1 MSDDKVDSI
10 VTNVLDKF
18 VGRAIVGK
26 EKYGT
31 TLERDDLTKSDWLTH
46 LQEELMDATLY
57 IEKLKRME
65 EKICCVFV
73 SNKKYIEKFYETCSQ
88 LLTVGKYTGDICLI
102 IGDDLN
108 NDDFKNSEF
117 VTKNNIIIKH
127 FPDIQFTSEFVELQ
141 KQLNRPSFWFEKL
154 FQYHKFYLFSEYFK
168 KWDYILYMDCGLTI
182 FNDINP
188 MLNVRRKNKLLA
200 HSDNYPKYSL
210 FLDCQFDTFKEQF
223 QKLRETY
230 CLNVNYPQTTIML
243 FDTNLIEE
251 NMSSKLLDLTYKYP
265 ISITNDQ
272 GIIALY
278 FTCINP
284 CFEQIPLKNND
295 TYFYDYFLRDYG
307 QPYIMV
313 KDTTFG
319 H

>member
-1 MSDDKVDSI
+1 MSDDRVDSI
-10 VTNVLDKF
+10 VNNVLDKF

-31 TLERDDLTKSDWLTH
+31 TLERDDLNKLDWLTH

-57 IEKLKRME
+57 IEKLKRMG
-65 EKICCVFV
+65 EKISCVFV

-108 NDDFKNSEF
+108 NDDFKKSEF

-127 FPDIQFTSEFVELQ
+127 FPDIQFTSEFLELQ
-141 KQLNRPSFWFEKL
+141 KQLNRPSFWVEKL

-168 KWDYILYMDCGLTI
+168 KWDYIFYMDCGLTI

-210 FLDCQFDTFKEQF
+210 FLDCQFDTFKDQF
-223 QKLRETY
+223 QNLRETY

-251 NMSSKLLDLTYKYP
+251 NMPSKLLDLTYKYP

-284 CFEQIPLKNND
+284 CFKQIPLKNND

-307 QPYIMV
+307 EPYIMV